1 MNDWSIEGSE
11 LRGTLV
17 QSEVDQFFFF
27 YGAQQ
32 GVVVVGTVGS
42 RISDLLVTRHWAKP
56 LEMQ

>member
-27 YGAQQ
+27 LRCPAG
-32 GVVVVGTVGS
+32 GS
-42 RISDLLVTRHWAKP
+42 GGGHSWEQDLRPAGHQTLG
-56 LEMQ
+56 